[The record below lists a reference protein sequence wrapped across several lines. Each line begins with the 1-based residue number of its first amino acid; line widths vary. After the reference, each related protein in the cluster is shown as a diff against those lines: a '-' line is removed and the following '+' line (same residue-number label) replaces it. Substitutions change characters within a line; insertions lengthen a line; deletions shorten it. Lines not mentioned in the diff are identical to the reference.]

1 MRRPAWLL
9 CLLLALVAPALA
21 GEEAVPS
28 SPAPENVL
36 ARTTESTPVEVP
48 VPSEKALRF
57 YRSGNL
63 LWTVS
68 SLWGLLVP
76 LAWLATGASAGLRTR
91 VRRWTGNRW
100 YPTVTLFLLLFVG
113 LGFLID
119 LPLAYYAG
127 YVRQHAFGLSNQTL
141 GKWMGDQLKG
151 FGLALAATALFAWV
165 PFWLLAKSPR
175 RWWLWTA
182 ALAVPLM
189 VLLVVVA
196 PIWIDPLFNDFGPMR
211 DRALEADILALAER
225 AGIDGSRVFEVDKSV
240 DTEAV
245 NAYVTGLGGTKRI
258 VLWDTLLAKLE
269 RRQVLFVMAHEM
281 GHYVLGHVWK
291 TLLAL
296 PLLVLAALWLVHRS
310 SGALLARFG
319 DRFGFRELG
328 DVAAAPLLA
337 LLVGLFFFLVS
348 PLVLA
353 TSRSLEREADRFGL
367 ELTRDNRAAA
377 EAFVRLQQEN
387 LSHPRPGALYRTWR
401 ASHPPLGERID
412 FCNGYRPWAEG
423 EPLRYGERMR

>member
-9 CLLLALVAPALA
+9 CLLLLLPLAAPARA
-21 GEEAVPS
+21 GEQTAPS
-28 SPAPENVL
+28 SPVPESAL
-36 ARTTESTPVEVP
+36 AQTSESAPVEVP
-48 VPSEKALRF
+48 VPSEKALRY

-63 LWTVS
+63 LWAVS
-68 SLWGLLVP
+68 TLWGLLVP

-91 VRRWTGNRW
+91 VRRWTGGRW
-100 YPTVTLFLLLFVG
+100 YPTVTLFLLLFVV

-127 YVRQHAFGLSNQTL
+127 YLRQHAYGLSNQTL
-141 GKWMGDQLKG
+141 GKWTADQLKSL
-151 FGLALAATALFAWV
+151 GLALAATTLFAWV
-165 PFWLLAKSPR
+165 PFWLLARSPR

-182 ALAVPLM
+182 ALAVPFI
-189 VLLVVVA
+189 VLLVLVA
-196 PIWIDPLFNDFGPMR
+196 PIWIDPLFNEFGPMR

-225 AGIDGSRVFEVDKSV
+225 AGIAGSRVFEVDKSV

-296 PLLVLAALWLVHRS
+296 PLLGFAALWLVHRT

-319 DRFGFRELG
+319 ARFGFRELA
-328 DVAAAPLLA
+328 DVAATPLLV
-337 LLVGLFFFLVS
+337 LLFGLFLLLVS
-348 PLVLA
+348 PLLLA
-353 TSRSLEREADRFGL
+353 HSRSLEREADRFGL
-367 ELTRDNRAAA
+367 ELTRDPRAAA

-401 ASHPPLGERID
+401 ASHPSLGERID
-412 FCNGYRPWAEG
+412 FCNAYRPRETD
-423 EPLRYGERMR
+423 PP